1 MRERV
6 DVLKNMSHIVYNV
19 EYPFTL
25 KRNTSFYFGFSRN
38 GEWMCY
44 IYKGNS
50 NWITNAGTGIFTT
63 FHWGNYEKLL
73 AKVTKTLL
81 NSNSNQ
87 MK

>member
-1 MRERV
+1 V
-6 DVLKNMSHIVYNV
+6 DVLKNMSHIVYNG

-25 KRNTSFYFGFSRN
+25 KRNTSLATLAFPGMEN
-38 GEWMCY
+38 GCVAFI

-50 NWITNAGTGIFTT
+50 NWIPNAGTGIFTI